1 MRVLL
6 STYGSR
12 GDVQPLAALAVALRT
27 TGADAIV
34 CAPPD
39 AEFAALLERFGVP
52 LAPANAPVRQWV
64 SEVMKRSAAGN
75 TRERSAEGISE
86 RAAAIMAAQVE
97 ALSAAA
103 EGCDLIVAAG
113 LFPSMAAARLVADRA
128 GIRYFGAAFC
138 PIFLPSEHHKPHAF
152 PGRPHP
158 PGVTDVRALWDYD
171 IETKNV
177 MFGGAFN
184 RLRASMG
191 LYPVKNVRDPVL
203 SRRPLLA
210 ADPVLG
216 PLLKTDLVDAVQ
228 TGAWML
234 DDDRPLPSALEAFL
248 DAGEPPVYV
257 GFGSMPMHALRDAAS
272 LIVAAI
278 RQQGRRAV
286 LSQGWAGLVSDDG
299 GSDCFVVD
307 EANHQALFPRVA
319 AIVHHGGAGT
329 TAAAA
334 RAGVPQVV
342 VAQIAD
348 QPYWASRVAALGIG
362 VAHEGATPTLQSF
375 SSALSAALQPEM
387 RQRASALAPEIRT
400 DGAMVAARLLLAEAG
415 T

>member
-12 GDVQPLAALAVALRT
+12 GDVQPLAALAVALRI

-86 RAAAIMAAQVE
+86 RAAVIMAGQVE

-177 MFGGAFN
+177 MFGGTFN

-203 SRRPLLA
+203 TRRPLLA

-216 PLLKTDLVDAVQ
+216 PFLKTDLVDAVQ

-286 LSQGWAGLVSDDG
+286 LSQGWAGLVPDDG

-362 VAHEGATPTLQSF
+362 VAHEGTTPTLQSF

>member
-12 GDVQPLAALAVALRT
+12 GDVQPLAALAVALQGL
-27 TGADAIV
+27 GAEAVV

-39 AEFAALLERFGVP
+39 AEFAGLLERLGVP
-52 LAPANAPVRQWV
+52 LAPANTPVRQWV
-64 SEVMKRSAAGN
+64 SEVMKSAESN
-75 TRERSAEGISE
+75 TRERSADGISE
-86 RAAAIMAAQVE
+86 RAAGILAGQFE

-113 LFPSMAAARLVADRA
+113 LFPAMAAAQLVAERA
-128 GIRYFGAAFC
+128 GIGYFGATFC
-138 PIFLPSEHHKPHAF
+138 PIFLPSHHHKPHEF
-152 PGRPHP
+152 KGRPHP
-158 PGVTDVRALWDYD
+158 PGVTDNRVLWGYD

-177 MFGGAFN
+177 IFGGAYN

-191 LYPVKNVRDPVL
+191 MATVDNVRDPVL
-203 SRRPLLA
+203 TRRPLLA
-210 ADPVLG
+210 ADPVVG
-216 PLLKTDLVDAVQ
+216 PLLATDLIDAVQ

-234 DDDRPLPSALEAFL
+234 DDDRPLPAALEDFL
-248 DAGEPPVYV
+248 DNGTAPVYV
-257 GFGSMPMHALRDAAS
+257 GFGSMPMHALKDAS
-272 LIVAAI
+272 GVILAAI
-278 RQQGRRAV
+278 RAAGRRAV
-286 LSQGWAGLVSDDG
+286 LSRGWAGLVTDDG
-299 GSDCFVVD
+299 ARDCFLIE

-348 QPYWASRVAALGIG
+348 QPYWAGRVAALGIG
-362 VAHEGATPTLQSF
+362 VAHEGAIPTPETF
-375 SSALSAALQPEM
+375 SAALSAALQPDM
-387 RQRASALAPEIRT
+387 RQRAGAVAPTIRT
-400 DGAMVAARLLLAEAG
+400 DGAMVAARLLLASADR
-415 T
+415 

>member
-27 TGADAIV
+27 TGAEAIV

-39 AEFAALLERFGVP
+39 VEFAVLLDRLGVP
-52 LAPANAPVRQWV
+52 LVPANAPVRQWV
-64 SEVMKRSAAGN
+64 SEVMKRSAEGD

-86 RAAAIMAAQVE
+86 RAAEIMAGQVE

-128 GIRYFGAAFC
+128 GISYFGAAFC
-138 PIFLPSEHHKPHAF
+138 PIFLPSKHHKPHAF
-152 PGRPHP
+152 AGRPHP
-158 PGVTDVRALWDYD
+158 PGVTDNRVLWDYD

-191 LYPVKNVRDPVL
+191 LAPADNVRDPVL
-203 SRRPLLA
+203 TRRPLLA
-210 ADPVLG
+210 ADPLLG
-216 PLLKTDLVDAVQ
+216 PFLETDLIDAVQ

-272 LIVAAI
+272 LIVAVI
-278 RQQGRRAV
+278 REQGRRAV
-286 LSQGWAGLVSDDG
+286 LSQGWAGLVQDDG
-299 GSDCFVVD
+299 ASDCFVVD
-307 EANHQALFPRVA
+307 EANHQVLFPRVA
-319 AIVHHGGAGT
+319 AVVHHGGAGT
-329 TAAAA
+329 TTVAA

-348 QPYWASRVAALGIG
+348 QPYWAGRVAALGIG
-362 VAHEGATPTLQSF
+362 VAHEGTTPTLQSF
-375 SSALSAALQPEM
+375 SSALSAALQPEI
-387 RQRASALAPEIRT
+387 RQRASTFAPEIRA
-400 DGAMVAARLLLAEAG
+400 DGAMVAARLLLASAG
-415 T
+415 R

>member
-203 SRRPLLA
+203 TRRPLLA

>member
-1 MRVLL
+1 MRILL

-12 GDVQPLAALAVALRT
+12 GDVQPLAALAVALRAL
-27 TGADAIV
+27 GAEAIV

-39 AEFAALLERFGVP
+39 AEFAALLERCGVP

-64 SEVMKRSAAGN
+64 SEVMKSAERN

-86 RAAAIMAAQVE
+86 RAAGIMAGQVD

-128 GIRYFGAAFC
+128 GIGYFGATFC
-138 PIFLPSEHHKPHAF
+138 PIFLPSHHHKPHEFA
-152 PGRPHP
+152 GRPHP
-158 PGVTDVRALWDYD
+158 PGVTDNRVLWDYD

-184 RLRASMG
+184 RLRTSMG
-191 LYPVKNVRDPVL
+191 LAPVENVRDPVL
-203 SRRPLLA
+203 TRQPLLA
-210 ADPVLG
+210 ADPVIA
-216 PLLKTDLVDAVQ
+216 PLLKTDLLDAVQ

-234 DDDRPLPSALEAFL
+234 DDDRPLPAALEAFL
-248 DAGEPPVYV
+248 DDGEAPVYV
-257 GFGSMPMHALRDAAS
+257 GFGSMPMHALRDAAGMILAS
-272 LIVAAI
+272 I
-278 RQQGRRAV
+278 RAQGRRSV
-286 LSQGWAGLVSDDG
+286 LSKGWAGLVADDG
-299 GSDCFVVD
+299 GGDCFVID

-334 RAGVPQVV
+334 RAGVPQVI

-348 QPYWASRVAALGIG
+348 QPYWAGRVEALGIG
-362 VAHEGATPTLQSF
+362 VVHEGTTPTPETF
-375 SSALSAALQPEM
+375 GSALSAALRPEM
-387 RQRASALAPEIRT
+387 HERALTLRRDIRT
-400 DGAMVAARLLLAEAG
+400 DGAMVAARLLLASAG
-415 T
+415 R

>member
-1 MRVLL
+1 MR
-6 STYGSR
+6 R
-12 GDVQPLAALAVALRT
+12 
-27 TGADAIV
+27 
-34 CAPPD
+34 C
-39 AEFAALLERFGVP
+39 E
-52 LAPANAPVRQWV
+52 WV

-203 SRRPLLA
+203 TRRPLLA

-216 PLLKTDLVDAVQ
+216 PLLKTDLIDAVQ

-248 DAGEPPVYV
+248 DAGQPPVYV

-329 TAAAA
+329 TATAA

>member
-27 TGADAIV
+27 LGAEAVV

-39 AEFAALLERFGVP
+39 AEFVALLERFGVP

-64 SEVMKRSAAGN
+64 SEVMKRAERN

-86 RAAAIMAAQVE
+86 RAAGIMTGQVD

-128 GIRYFGAAFC
+128 GIGYFGATFC
-138 PIFLPSEHHKPHAF
+138 PIFLPSHHHKPHEFA
-152 PGRPHP
+152 GRPHP
-158 PGVTDVRALWDYD
+158 PGVTDNRLLWDYD

-177 MFGGAFN
+177 MFGGTYN

-191 LYPVKNVRDPVL
+191 LAPEENVRAAVL
-203 SRRPLLA
+203 TSRPLLA

-216 PLLKTDLVDAVQ
+216 PSLKTDLIDAVHM
-228 TGAWML
+228 GAWML
-234 DDDRPLPSALEAFL
+234 DDNRPLPLALEAFL
-248 DAGEPPVYV
+248 DAGQPPVYV
-257 GFGSMPMHALRDAAS
+257 GFGSMPMHALREAAGV
-272 LIVAAI
+272 IMAAI
-278 RQQGRRAV
+278 RAQGRRAV
-286 LSQGWAGLVSDDG
+286 LSQGWAGLVADDG
-299 GSDCFVVD
+299 GSDCFVIG

-348 QPYWASRVAALGIG
+348 QPYWAGRVETLGIG
-362 VAHEGATPTLQSF
+362 VAHEGTTPTLESF
-375 SSALSAALQPEM
+375 SRALSAALRPEIHE
-387 RQRASALAPEIRT
+387 RASTVASEIRI
-400 DGAMVAARLLLAEAG
+400 DGAMLTAKLLLASAG
-415 T
+415 R